1 MRIGWGERFVF
12 LRWRYAGGKD
22 QIRVTCKVFH
32 ARERLDSDN
41 RRAGHCEF
49 AARNLFETETQGLD
63 K

>member
-1 MRIGWGERFVF
+1 
-12 LRWRYAGGKD
+12 
-22 QIRVTCKVFH
+22 VFH